1 MWKLFN
7 IYMTDVNPSEMISWS
22 YMFRFPSKG
31 KQNRGEDL
39 CEMRNLCRLKVQSC
53 KLKKQW

>member
-1 MWKLFN
+1 MA
-7 IYMTDVNPSEMISWS
+7 DVNPSEMISWS
-22 YMFRFPSKG
+22 YMFRLPSKG

-53 KLKKQW
+53 KLKKQ